1 MKHKIYTN
9 TSFTAVKSD
18 VLLVGCFEG
27 ELASAAAGTGGDLA
41 VHALS
46 HLTDNAVVRQA
57 ELEKFNGAVGEV
69 LVHFVNAESAVPRV
83 ILFGMGAR
91 AKSNLTSFRKALTAA
106 LKRAKSLQAEHV
118 AFAAVDYLAV
128 TGLPSGGAAQTP
140 TSPYEVGRTIACY
153 AGMVDYVINHQK
165 TEKGGHKP
173 EKRFKK
179 LHLIA
184 DLTVV
189 DELGKGL
196 SDGFKVAAAVNYAR
210 DLANEPAGTLTPAKL
225 VAEAKKAAAN
235 KALVKG
241 GGKLSLTVLN
251 EKALR
256 KLGANALLAVSA
268 GSSQPPYL
276 IDLVYTPAGG
286 DADKDPVG
294 LTIVGKSV
302 TFDSGGLDIKPAD
315 GMRHM
320 KRDMSGGAVTLAA
333 IQAIAALGLPIKVR
347 CVMAATENMING
359 KAYKPGDVIHTLN
372 GLTVEVDNTDA
383 EGRLTLADAIEYAKR
398 QGDTTILDL
407 ATLTGAVKMVTG
419 DVGACLFTNNDDF
432 GNLVV
437 SCGASQGERLL
448 NVPMWEEFRDANK
461 SEMAD
466 LKNSGGAPGSTTAAF
481 FLRGFAGEEIKW
493 AHLDIA
499 GVAFRD
505 RELGA
510 DPRGSTGFGVRT
522 VVELADPLA
531 VRK

>member
-1 MKHKIYTN
+1 MKHKICTN
-9 TSFTAVKSD
+9 TALTAVKSD

-27 ELASAAAGTGGDLA
+27 ELAANAAVGNADTTILALAAATN
-41 VHALS
+41 S
-46 HLTDNAVVRQA
+46 AVVRQA
-57 ELEKFNGAVGEV
+57 EVEKFNGAVGEV
-69 LVHFVNAESAVPRV
+69 LVHFNDGAAAPRV
-83 ILFGMGAR
+83 IVFGLGAR
-91 AKSNLTSFRKALTAA
+91 GKSTLASFRKSLTAA
-106 LKRAKSLQAEHV
+106 LKRARALQAEHV
-118 AFAAVDYLAV
+118 AFANIDYAAVVGSAGDV
-128 TGLPSGGAAQTP
+128 SGNTNAHT
-140 TSPYEVGRTIACY
+140 VGRTIASY

-165 TEKGGHKP
+165 TAKGGHKA

-189 DELGKGL
+189 DELGRGL

-210 DLANEPAGTLTPAKL
+210 DLSNEPAGTLTPAKL
-225 VAEAKKAAAN
+225 VAEAKKAASAS
-235 KALVKG
+235 KRESKST
-241 GGKLSLTVLN
+241 LSLTVHN

-256 KLGANALLAVSA
+256 KMGANALLAVAA

-276 IDLVYTPAGG
+276 IDLVYTPAGME
-286 DADKDPVG
+286 KDPVA

-333 IQAIAALGLPIKVR
+333 IQAIAAMGLPIKVR

-359 KAYKPGDVIHTLN
+359 KAYKPGDVIHTMN
-372 GLTVEVDNTDA
+372 GLSVEVDNTDA

-398 QGDTTILDL
+398 LGDTTIVDL

-419 DVGACLFTNNDDF
+419 DVGACVFSNNDEF
-432 GNLVV
+432 SSLLV
-437 SCGASQGERLL
+437 SSAASQGERLL
-448 NVPMWEEFRDANK
+448 NIPMWEEFRDANK
-461 SEMAD
+461 SDMAD
-466 LKNSGGAPGSTTAAF
+466 LKNSGGAPGSTTAAY
-481 FLRGFAGEEIKW
+481 FLRSFAGEEIRW

-522 VVELADPLA
+522 LVELATRLA
-531 VRK
+531 AK